1 MSREPELHAIIDRAR
16 SWWDGID
23 RGEIKFTP
31 GLPLLSKFIPAYI
44 PGHVI
49 LVTGYTSAGK
59 SQLLSQIAA
68 HSAGVEGA
76 DTIIFSLED
85 SQQEKLFSI
94 AAAVSEDVHK
104 RSMILGHLGGQYGE
118 LRQRVDCVMEEIML
132 WPLLIYD
139 NVRHISAMEKIIAE
153 KKPKL
158 VLLDYIQKVRSDG
171 DIYTRMSSAADRTFC
186 MAQDM
191 GFTFVIGSQIDGK
204 SAREQSDV
212 FIASKGAGDLVEAAH
227 SVIQVQKG
235 RKEGMKHEVIIDV
248 RKNKAF
254 GNTGSVDCQFNQ
266 HWTRI
271 EEMVVRI

>member
-1 MSREPELHAIIDRAR
+1 MRDPELHSIIADAR
-16 SWWDGID
+16 KWWDGIEL
-23 RGEIKFTP
+23 GEIDFLP
-31 GLPLLSKFIPAYI
+31 GLPLLNEYIPSWI

-68 HSAGVEGA
+68 HAAGEEEA
-76 DTIIFSLED
+76 PTIIFSLED
-85 SQQEKLFSI
+85 SRQEKLFSI
-94 AAAVSEDVHK
+94 AAAHIGDIHK
-104 RSMILGHLGGQYGE
+104 KRMILGHLRDDRE
-118 LRQRVDCVMEEIML
+118 RMDLALEEIQM

-139 NVRHISAMEKIIAE
+139 DVRSIDGMEKIVKE

-158 VLLDYIQKVRSDG
+158 VILDYIQKVRSDG

-186 MAQDM
+186 MAQDL
-191 GFTFVIGSQIDGK
+191 GFTFIIASQIDGK

-227 SVIQVQKG
+227 SVLQVQKG
-235 RKEGMKHEVIIDV
+235 RKEHLKHEVYIDV

-254 GNTGSVDCQFNQ
+254 GNTGTIEAQFNK
-266 HWTRI
+266 HWTAI
-271 EEMVVRI
+271 EEKIIRI